1 MELEGLKETLTE
13 LAAKSGCKTTHN
25 ETMNRLAGLQSR

>member
-13 LAAKSGCKTTHN
+13 LAAKNGCKTTHN
-25 ETMNRLAGLQSR
+25 ETMNGH

>member
-1 MELEGLKETLTE
+1 MGLEQLKETLTE

-25 ETMNRLAGLQSR
+25 EIMNGH

>member
-13 LAAKSGCKTTHN
+13 LATKSGCKTAHN
-25 ETMNRLAGLQSR
+25 ETMNGH